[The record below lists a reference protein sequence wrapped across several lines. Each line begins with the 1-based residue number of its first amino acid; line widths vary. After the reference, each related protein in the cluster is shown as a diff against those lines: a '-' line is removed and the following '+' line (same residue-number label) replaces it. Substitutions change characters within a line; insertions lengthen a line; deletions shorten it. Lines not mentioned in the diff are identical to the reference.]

1 MKKYI
6 MDKLKD
12 FGLSVLSAF
21 IVTIGVLCVVA
32 YLSLEFS
39 IFSLFF
45 GLIGYFIIYPLIKHY
60 KKEIVLF
67 FEEENKN
74 KDGE

>member
-12 FGLSVLSAF
+12 FGLSILASI
-21 IVTIGVLCVVA
+21 IVTIGVLFVVA
-32 YLSLEFS
+32 YLSLDFS
-39 IFSLFF
+39 VFSLFF

-60 KKEIVLF
+60 KKEIILF
-67 FEEENKN
+67 FEENKN
-74 KDGE
+74 EDGE

>member
-1 MKKYI
+1 MKNHI
-6 MDKLKD
+6 MDKLKE
-12 FGLSVLSAF
+12 FGLSVLASM
-21 IVTIGVLCVVA
+21 IVTIGVLMVVA
-32 YLSLEFS
+32 YLSLDFS

-45 GLIGYFIIYPLIKHY
+45 GLIGYFIVHPLIVHY

-67 FEEENKN
+67 FEETKN

>member
-1 MKKYI
+1 MKNYI
-6 MDKLKD
+6 MDKLKE
-12 FGLSVLSAF
+12 FGLSVLSSM
-21 IVTIGVLCVVA
+21 IVTIGVLMVVA
-32 YLSLEFS
+32 YLSLDFS

-45 GLIGYFIIYPLIKHY
+45 GLIGYFIVHPLIVHY

-67 FEEENKN
+67 FEETKN

>member
-1 MKKYI
+1 MKNYI
-6 MDKLKD
+6 MNKLKE
-12 FGLSVLSAF
+12 FGLSVLASM
-21 IVTIGVLCVVA
+21 IVTIGVLMVVA
-32 YLSLEFS
+32 YLSLDFS

-45 GLIGYFIIYPLIKHY
+45 GLIGYFIVHPLIVHY

-67 FEEENKN
+67 FEETKN

>member
-1 MKKYI
+1 MKNYI
-6 MDKLKD
+6 MDKLKE
-12 FGLSVLSAF
+12 FGLSVLSSM
-21 IVTIGVLCVVA
+21 IVTIGVLMVVT
-32 YLSLEFS
+32 YLSLDFS

-45 GLIGYFIIYPLIKHY
+45 GLIGYFIVHPLIVHY

-67 FEEENKN
+67 FEETKN

>member
-6 MDKLKD
+6 MDKLKE
-12 FGLSVLSAF
+12 FGLSVLASM
-21 IVTIGVLCVVA
+21 IVTIGVLMVVA
-32 YLSLEFS
+32 YLSLDFS
-39 IFSLFF
+39 VFSLFF
-45 GLIGYFIIYPLIKHY
+45 GLIGYFIIHPLIIHY

-67 FEEENKN
+67 FEETKN

>member
-6 MDKLKD
+6 MDKLKE
-12 FGLSVLSAF
+12 FGLSVLASM
-21 IVTIGVLCVVA
+21 IVTIGVLMVVA
-32 YLSLEFS
+32 YLSLDFS

-45 GLIGYFIIYPLIKHY
+45 GLIGYFIVHPLIVHY
-60 KKEIVLF
+60 KKEILLF
-67 FEEENKN
+67 FEETKN

>member
-12 FGLSVLSAF
+12 FGLSILASI
-21 IVTIGVLCVVA
+21 IVTIGVLFVVA
-32 YLSLEFS
+32 YISLDFS
-39 IFSLFF
+39 VFSLFF

-60 KKEIVLF
+60 KKEIILF
-67 FEEENKN
+67 FEENKN
-74 KDGE
+74 EDGE

>member
-45 GLIGYFIIYPLIKHY
+45 GLIGYFIVHPLIVHY

-67 FEEENKN
+67 FKEKTE

>member
-12 FGLSVLSAF
+12 FGLSVLASL
-21 IVTIGVLCVVA
+21 IVTIGVLLVVA

-45 GLIGYFIIYPLIKHY
+45 GLIGYFIVHPLIIHY
-60 KKEIVLF
+60 KKEIILF
-67 FEEENKN
+67 FEEEKN
-74 KDGE
+74 KKNGE

>member
-6 MDKLKD
+6 MDKLKE
-12 FGLSVLSAF
+12 FGLSVLASM
-21 IVTIGVLCVVA
+21 IVTIGVLMVVA
-32 YLSLEFS
+32 YLSLDFS
-39 IFSLFF
+39 VFSLFF
-45 GLIGYFIIYPLIKHY
+45 GLIGYFIIHPLIVHY

-67 FEEENKN
+67 FEENKN

>member
-1 MKKYI
+1 

-12 FGLSVLSAF
+12 FGLSVLASL
-21 IVTIGVLCVVA
+21 IVTIGVLLVVA

-45 GLIGYFIIYPLIKHY
+45 GLIGYFIVHPLIIHY
-60 KKEIVLF
+60 KKEIILF
-67 FEEENKN
+67 FEEEKN
-74 KDGE
+74 KKNGE

>member
-12 FGLSVLSAF
+12 FGLSILASI
-21 IVTIGVLCVVA
+21 IVTIGVLFVVA
-32 YLSLEFS
+32 YLSLDFS
-39 IFSLFF
+39 VFSLFF

-60 KKEIVLF
+60 NKEIILF
-67 FEEENKN
+67 FEENKN
-74 KDGE
+74 EDGE

>member
-1 MKKYI
+1 

-12 FGLSVLSAF
+12 FGLSVLASL
-21 IVTIGVLCVVA
+21 IVTIGVLLVVA

-45 GLIGYFIIYPLIKHY
+45 GLIGYFIVHPLIIHY

-67 FEEENKN
+67 FEEDKN
-74 KDGE
+74 KKNGE

>member
-12 FGLSVLSAF
+12 FGLSVLSAL

-32 YLSLEFS
+32 YLSLEV
-39 IFSLFF
+39 I
-45 GLIGYFIIYPLIKHY
+45 
-60 KKEIVLF
+60 
-67 FEEENKN
+67 
-74 KDGE
+74 

>member
-1 MKKYI
+1 

-12 FGLSVLSAF
+12 FGLSVLASL
-21 IVTIGVLCVVA
+21 IVTIGVLLVVA

-45 GLIGYFIIYPLIKHY
+45 GLIGYFIVHPLIIHY

-67 FEEENKN
+67 FEEEKN
-74 KDGE
+74 KKDGK